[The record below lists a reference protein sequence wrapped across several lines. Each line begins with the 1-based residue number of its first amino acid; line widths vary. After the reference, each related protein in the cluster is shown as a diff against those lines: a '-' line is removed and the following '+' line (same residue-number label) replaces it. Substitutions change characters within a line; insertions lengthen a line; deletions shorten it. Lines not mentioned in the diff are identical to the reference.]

1 MHAIELVTP
10 GNLLS
15 LIIGGIILVI
25 AFWAIFRN
33 EKR

>member
-10 GNLLS
+10 GNLLA

-25 AFWAIFRN
+25 VYWAIFRN